1 MVNKGHMTPTA
12 AEEELKGTV
21 AADKNEILF
30 SRFGIN
36 YNNEPDMFRKGSVVF
51 REYALVAPPSSHIGR
66 QGIDSTED
74 HVGHVTTQGKAE
86 GQGKEEGEG
95 AHTAVSKTQAEK
107 MKKLRRKAKVVVR
120 HVDIIKEDFWLQRP
134 WLRTGKPGQLVV
146 EDQGLSS

>member
-1 MVNKGHMTPTA
+1 MVNKGNMTPTA

-51 REYALVAPPSSHIGR
+51 REYALVAPLS
-66 QGIDSTED
+66 QKD
-74 HVGHVTTQGKAE
+74 AE
-86 GQGKEEGEG
+86 GSDGASETASGGQDGKQ
-95 AHTAVSKTQAEK
+95 VSLSKTQTEK

-120 HVDIIKEDFWLQRP
+120 HVDIIKDDFWQQRP
-134 WLRTGKPGQLVV
+134 WLRAGKPGELVV
-146 EDQGLSS
+146 GSLES

>member
-1 MVNKGHMTPTA
+1 MTPTA

-51 REYALVAPPSSHIGR
+51 REYALVAPPSSHPGR
-66 QGIDSTED
+66 QGVESTDDGE
-74 HVGHVTTQGKAE
+74 VGHVATQAQAE
-86 GQGKEEGEG
+86 GEGKGEGEGEGEG
-95 AHTAVSKTQAEK
+95 AHQAVSKTQAEK

-120 HVDIIKEDFWLQRP
+120 HVDIIREDFWLQRP
-134 WLRTGKPGQLVV
+134 WLRTGKPGQLAV
-146 EDQGLSS
+146 EDQSSSA